1 MLGLTI
7 LSVSIYQARFTEV
20 RVQDIESLHEAT
32 KAIEETIAEMKVEID
47 DLELSTPE
55 KLDM

>member
-1 MLGLTI
+1 M
-7 LSVSIYQARFTEV
+7 